1 MYYVCIEDGRI
12 ATICN
17 YLPEVP
23 STISIVEISDEEHKS
38 IAVDRSHYF
47 NVDSRT
53 VEPVGQEVSN
63 QQQRELH
70 NAPLKEY
77 LSSTDWKI
85 LRHIRQ
91 KTLNIATSLTEQE
104 YLALE
109 TERNSIASQI
119 I

>member
-1 MYYVCIEDGRI
+1 MYYVCIEDGKI

-23 STISIVEISDEEHKS
+23 TTITIVEITDDEHKS
-38 IAVDRSHYF
+38 IVVDRSHYF
-47 NVDSRT
+47 DVSAQA
-53 VEPVGQEVSN
+53 VVPVAQEVST
-63 QQQRELH
+63 QQQQELH
-70 NAPLKEY
+70 NAPLREQ
-77 LSSTDWKI
+77 LNSTDWKV
-85 LRHIRQ
+85 LRHIRE
-91 KTLNIATSLTEQE
+91 KTLNIPTSLTEQE

>member
-1 MYYVCIEDGRI
+1 MYYVCIEDEKI

-23 STISIVEISDEEHKS
+23 STVSIVEITDDEHKS

-47 NVDSRT
+47 DITSLT
-53 VEPVGQEVSN
+53 VKPVGQEVSDLK
-63 QQQRELH
+63 QKELH

-77 LSSTDWKI
+77 LSSTDWKV

-91 KTLNIATSLTEQE
+91 KTLGIPTSLTETE
-104 YLALE
+104 YLDLE
-109 TERNSIASQI
+109 TERNSVASQI

>member
-1 MYYVCIEDGRI
+1 MYYVCIEDGKI

-23 STISIVEISDEEHKS
+23 STVSIVEITDDEHKS

-47 NVDSRT
+47 DITSLT
-53 VEPVGQEVSN
+53 VKTVGQEVSD
-63 QQQRELH
+63 QKQKELH

-91 KTLNIATSLTEQE
+91 KSLGITTSLTERE
-104 YLALE
+104 YLDLE
-109 TERNSIASQI
+109 TERNRVANQI
-119 I
+119 V